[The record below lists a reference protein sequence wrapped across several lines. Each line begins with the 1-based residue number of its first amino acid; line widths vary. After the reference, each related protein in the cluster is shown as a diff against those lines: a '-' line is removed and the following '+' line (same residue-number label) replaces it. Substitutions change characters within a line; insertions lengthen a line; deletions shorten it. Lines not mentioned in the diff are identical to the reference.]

1 VTWIKQKRRLDLD
14 CGQVVLCEMKTC
26 QQAPTAQFPQ
36 HWVPCEEFVPVNENN
51 IGYHCGRYDF
61 RRRSM
66 TAELA
71 LTRIQEKGQV
81 TLPADLRRR
90 LGLKKGDLVAVTE
103 TVDGILITPQEV
115 VATRA
120 LAEIG
125 AALAEQGL
133 TLDEMIDRG
142 RAIRE
147 DLVREQYD
155 LADNPTSS

>member
-1 VTWIKQKRRLDLD
+1 
-14 CGQVVLCEMKTC
+14 M
-26 QQAPTAQFPQ
+26 A
-36 HWVPCEEFVPVNENN
+36 
-51 IGYHCGRYDF
+51 
-61 RRRSM
+61 
-66 TAELA
+66 AELA

-81 TLPADLRRR
+81 TLPAELRRR

-103 TVDGILITPQEV
+103 TVDGILITLQEV

-147 DLVREQYD
+147 ELVREQYEF
-155 LADNPTSS
+155 ADDPASS